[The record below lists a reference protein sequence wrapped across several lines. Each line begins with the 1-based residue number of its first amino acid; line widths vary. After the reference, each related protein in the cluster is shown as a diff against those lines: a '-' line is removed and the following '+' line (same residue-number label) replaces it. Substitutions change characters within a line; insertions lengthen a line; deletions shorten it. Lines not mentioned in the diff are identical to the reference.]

1 MIKVAMVKKD
11 TGEIQTIVCPSV
23 DNLYTDGQ
31 DCGEVVARL
40 IPFDTDAMEEMNLR
54 YWYHGAWLTRE
65 PRPSRHSEWQGH
77 DIGWV
82 TVTEELDS
90 QIRNQRGILLINS
103 DWTQAV
109 DSPLSDSDKAL
120 WATYRQA
127 LRDVPADNAD
137 ATSFEE
143 VSFPVKPYA

>member
-65 PRPSRHSEWQGH
+65 PRPSRYSEWQGH

-82 TVTEELDS
+82 RSLKS
-90 QIRNQRGILLINS
+90 LIARYVIS
-103 DWTQAV
+103 AE
-109 DSPLSDSDKAL
+109 
-120 WATYRQA
+120 YC
-127 LRDVPADNAD
+127 
-137 ATSFEE
+137 
-143 VSFPVKPYA
+143 